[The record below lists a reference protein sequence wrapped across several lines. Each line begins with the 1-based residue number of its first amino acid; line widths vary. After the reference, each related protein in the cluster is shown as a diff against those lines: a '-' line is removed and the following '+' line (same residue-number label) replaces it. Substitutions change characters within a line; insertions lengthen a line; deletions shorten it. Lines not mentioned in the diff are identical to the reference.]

1 MRTKIISAFIVAAS
15 VSPVAFAQVETATST
30 YEASVLVRGQK
41 DGSDYSISVTPRDT
55 LNYAYNA
62 TTKVFEITN
71 AQGVI
76 PLDIKVQSPTGFDT
90 DAVQAF
96 KLEAKAKDGV
106 ISKGTSSFTVQP
118 IIGGY
123 QLGSTAWVNLM
134 DQNIA
139 GLESFNGTSGDST
152 VKMSAAIT
160 RVSEPTAA
168 ATLTDMS
175 KLADGIYQGNIM
187 VDLKAEWTWGA

>member
-15 VSPVAFAQVETATST
+15 VSPVAFAEEKATST
-30 YEASVLVRGQK
+30 LEASVLVRGQK

-71 AQGVI
+71 AQGTI
-76 PLDIKVQSPTGFDT
+76 PLDIKVAAPAGFDAET
-90 DAVQAF
+90 TRSF
-96 KLEAKAKDGV
+96 KLLAKSKDGV
-106 ISKGTSSFTVQP
+106 ISKGTSNFTIQP

-123 QLGSTAWVNLM
+123 QLGSTEVDLM
-134 DQNIA
+134 SVDIA
-139 GLESFNGTSGDST
+139 GLESFDGVSGNSV
-152 VKMSAAIT
+152 VKMGAEIT
-160 RVSEPTAA
+160 KVSTATG

-175 KLADGIYQGNIM
+175 KLADGIYQGNIL